1 MPQSLNFSST
11 AKAGQV
17 FFRTPYTPSAVT
29 VAGSNAGFTAAAGG
43 FNLDSAATADQLVV
57 ATVSIPDSYAAMVRA
72 AFVDDIAV
80 SATTGTLP
88 TADGIQVIANAAS
101 PTVAELLGYCR
112 ELEAKVEAITAAMRA
127 SFQMSAS

>member
-1 MPQSLNFSST
+1 MPQTITLQST

-17 FFRTPYTPSAVT
+17 FFRTPFAPSAVT
-29 VAGSNAGFTAAAGG
+29 VAGSSAAFTAATGG
-43 FNLDSAATADQLVV
+43 FNLDTAATADQVVV
-57 ATVSIPDSYAAMVRA
+57 ATVSVPDSYAAMSRA

-127 SFQMSAS
+127 SFQMSAA